1 MYENLPSI
9 FSSSGITFNSSYVED
24 VCREEFEHHH
34 FFFHQMQEKK
44 EAFYDRYQTCF
55 WKASSRTQPQMISHD
70 IKRRINLMYVRV
82 E

>member
-1 MYENLPSI
+1 MTIYR
-9 FSSSGITFNSSYVED
+9 VEED
-24 VCREEFEHHH
+24 DAMCREEFEHQ
-34 FFFHQMQEKK
+34 FFFNQMQGKK
-44 EAFYDRYQTCF
+44 DSLYDRYQTCF